1 MLPLTDDKVA
11 NIKLYVEVFAGS
23 NSTSRTTALKELIKK
38 EEPSLTIVN
47 TLEEANSAL
56 VMLRPSPYENPINLE
71 ASVDI
76 KLGTNTGINVDRV
89 KEIQNKVPTALV
101 INMNN
106 PWVIDEVEPGAAA
119 VVATYNVKGE
129 ALLDVLRGR
138 YHPTGKLPITVPANQ
153 EAVNKNASDVP
164 GYAESYD
171 YTYTNEVGDDYT
183 FGFGLS
189 YEK

>member
-1 MLPLTDDKVA
+1 
-11 NIKLYVEVFAGS
+11 
-23 NSTSRTTALKELIKK
+23 
-38 EEPSLTIVN
+38 
-47 TLEEANSAL
+47 
-56 VMLRPSPYENPINLE
+56 
-71 ASVDI
+71 VDI

-89 KEIQNKVPTALV
+89 NEIQNKVPTALV

-106 PWVIDEVEPGAAA
+106 PWVINEAEPGAAA

-138 YHPTGKLPITVPANQ
+138 YNPTGKLPITVPVNQ
-153 EAVNKNASDVP
+153 EAVDKNASDVP

-171 YTYTNEVGDDYT
+171 YTYTNEEGDDYT